1 MSNFA
6 GQAVSRSATSW
17 FNRGAGS
24 AAPVSIADTS
34 AASSKS
40 WALRLLVLFLL
51 VMYSSIGALV
61 PATNSL
67 RPAMIIASAAI
78 VMMIIEI
85 SRNGTRFRL
94 AWPETPML
102 IGLLGV
108 AGISMFDA
116 IYVRQG
122 FETTSNFGKI
132 VLIYVVIENTVSST
146 NRLRVVL
153 LAMIAGGLMPALG
166 TMHHFL
172 TGRLVEQTRAAWVGV
187 FANPNEDAYSLAIL
201 VPLAAAVAS
210 TSRWWLRVALWGV
223 IGAYILAI
231 FLTFSRGGLLGLFAI
246 VALLGWK
253 QRSVVLKT
261 LMIAGLVAGI
271 VAVSVFW
278 ARRDTFN
285 DISQDTTFNQR
296 IATMKAG
303 IAMFNDHP
311 LLGIGPGCSIVG
323 YPLYVPKEAHCGC
336 QDQLVV
342 HNAFIQI
349 LSETG
354 VMGFIPFMV
363 LLGGALLHA
372 RKLQRTDSSELKAY
386 ATGLEVALWGFVV
399 CGLSGGF
406 SWSWFPYIIVGLI
419 VAGKHIADNATEARL
434 P

>member
-1 MSNFA
+1 MNSYASN
-6 GQAVSRSATSW
+6 AVGWFDGEASSTTPDAVIESAPATS
-17 FNRGAGS
+17 
-24 AAPVSIADTS
+24 
-34 AASSKS
+34 S
-40 WALRLLVLFLL
+40 WALKLLVLFLL
-51 VMYSSIGALV
+51 VMYSSIGALI

-67 RPAMIIASAAI
+67 RPAMIIAAAAV

-85 SRNGTRFRL
+85 SRNGSRFRV
-94 AWPETPML
+94 AWPETPMI
-102 IGLLGV
+102 IGLLAV

-122 FETTSNFGKI
+122 FETTSNFAKI
-132 VLIYVVIENTVSST
+132 VLIYVVIENTVSTT

-166 TMHHFL
+166 TMHHFV

-201 VPLAAAVAS
+201 VPLAAAVAA

-223 IGAYILAI
+223 IGVYVLAI
-231 FLTFSRGGLLGLFAI
+231 CLTFSRGGLLGLFAI
-246 VALLGWK
+246 VAFLGWK
-253 QRSVVLKT
+253 QRSIVLRT
-261 LMIAGLVAGI
+261 LMIAGLMGGI
-271 VAVSVFW
+271 VVVSVFW
-278 ARRDTFN
+278 ARKDSFN

-296 IATMKAG
+296 IATIKAG

-323 YPLYVPKEAHCGC
+323 YPLYVPKDAHCGC

-354 VMGFIPFMV
+354 ALGFIPFMV
-363 LLGGALLHA
+363 LLGGAFLHA
-372 RKLQRTDSSELKAY
+372 RKLQSTDSSELRTY
-386 ATGLEVALWGFVV
+386 AMGLEVALWGFVV

-419 VAGKHIADNATEARL
+419 VAGKHIADNAGARL